1 MDKKEIIKRLN
12 DVIEM
17 LEFEE
22 SIDRDIQQQ
31 KTQRTEKEKPNE
43 GYISWYGSC
52 NRPNGCMFPVPVPG
66 YVSHNTGDRA
76 GTCKDNRWIPA
87 WCGTVNGDQL
97 LLG

>member
-31 KTQRTEKEKPNE
+31 KTQRTEKEK
-43 GYISWYGSC
+43 
-52 NRPNGCMFPVPVPG
+52 
-66 YVSHNTGDRA
+66 
-76 GTCKDNRWIPA
+76 
-87 WCGTVNGDQL
+87 
-97 LLG
+97 